1 MSNTVTGK
9 EIYRMKFQSS
19 SAFTLLILSI
29 LSVASNGFVQ
39 NPSTFAKYP
48 IAAKRSTTAR
58 FVSEIDM
65 AAVEDSRNLFYLWF
79 FGGSGGG
86 GIAIAAFP
94 AMYERFSNMRSL
106 KGQGPTAGGE
116 TIGVSPLCG
125 FPEDLSL
132 ADVQKIFNNP
142 MSVERMVETGPKDSF
157 WAEVSYGNFINLQN
171 DFS

>member
-1 MSNTVTGK
+1 
-9 EIYRMKFQSS
+9 MKLQSS
-19 SAFTLLILSI
+19 SAFTLLILTV

-58 FVSEIDM
+58 FVSEVDM
-65 AAVEDSRNLFYLWF
+65 AAVEDARKLFYLWF

-94 AMYERFSNMRSL
+94 AMYDRFSNMRSL
-106 KGQGPTAGGE
+106 KGMGPTAGGE

-132 ADVQKIFNNP
+132 ADVQKILKNP

-157 WAEVSYGNFINLQN
+157 WAEVSDDHFINHEN
-171 DFS
+171 NFS